1 MARRSIPEVNA
12 GSMADIAFLLLIFFL
27 VTTDITSN
35 AGIVAKLPPRVPKQ
49 EQQEP
54 PINERNLFVVL
65 VNKNNQLFVEDR
77 LMDIKDLRKAA
88 IEFLDNGGGKGEE
101 ACSYCQG
108 QHDPTSSDNPNKA
121 VISLQNDRET
131 NYETYITVQN
141 ELVAAYNELRE
152 RERQKLF
159 KEVIKASL
167 YLSCKPSLYL
177 RMGVPTCSTSTN
189 TSLIWILAFLPNFS
203 WYIGKGS
210 PAYTYITGSFL
221 SNFCTWLAVG
231 ISLATFISPSL
242 V

>member
-1 MARRSIPEVNA
+1 ME
-12 GSMADIAFLLLIFFL
+12 
-27 VTTDITSN
+27 TTDITSN

-159 KEVIKASL
+159 KEEVPYTEMDAEFNAAKTSEKRKNELRPKLEKLQELFPKKLVEASV
-167 YLSCKPSLYL
+167 KKDK
-177 RMGVPTCSTSTN
+177 N
-189 TSLIWILAFLPNFS
+189 
-203 WYIGKGS
+203 
-210 PAYTYITGSFL
+210 
-221 SNFCTWLAVG
+221 
-231 ISLATFISPSL
+231 
-242 V
+242 

>member
-159 KEVIKASL
+159 KEEVPYTEMDAEFNAAKTSEKRKNELRTKLEKLQELFPKKLVEASV
-167 YLSCKPSLYL
+167 KKDK
-177 RMGVPTCSTSTN
+177 N
-189 TSLIWILAFLPNFS
+189 
-203 WYIGKGS
+203 
-210 PAYTYITGSFL
+210 
-221 SNFCTWLAVG
+221 
-231 ISLATFISPSL
+231 
-242 V
+242 

>member
-65 VNKNNQLFVEDR
+65 VNKNNQLFVE
-77 LMDIKDLRKAA
+77 
-88 IEFLDNGGGKGEE
+88 FLDNGGGKGEE

-159 KEVIKASL
+159 KEEVPYTEMDAEFNAAKTSEKRKNELRPKLEKLQELFPKKLVEASV
-167 YLSCKPSLYL
+167 KKDK
-177 RMGVPTCSTSTN
+177 N
-189 TSLIWILAFLPNFS
+189 
-203 WYIGKGS
+203 
-210 PAYTYITGSFL
+210 
-221 SNFCTWLAVG
+221 
-231 ISLATFISPSL
+231 
-242 V
+242 